1 MTSLLFILEGR
12 NVRAKKERQSRK
24 GRPCDREGY
33 PKPVQSVPRGALQW
47 MIREPGDYEASLG
60 LAGIKIVELHKFERC
75 WLRRHDSGV
84 MGNRE
89 CEEGELRTQ
98 GWRSQSFCS
107 RRLIQ
112 LVLICFHLMRW
123 PSVIHVNNRR
133 QSRERWEGG
142 AHVCLRGDW

>member
-1 MTSLLFILEGR
+1 M
-12 NVRAKKERQSRK
+12 RQRGISQASAIRS
-24 GRPCDREGY
+24 G
-33 PKPVQSVPRGALQW
+33 GALQW

-98 GWRSQSFCS
+98 GMEEPVLLLTAVDPAGIDMLPSDAVAVRHSCQQPTPES
-107 RRLIQ
+107 RTVGGRCPCL
-112 LVLICFHLMRW
+112 L
-123 PSVIHVNNRR
+123 
-133 QSRERWEGG
+133 ER
-142 AHVCLRGDW
+142 